1 MKMFLVVLAFTVPL
15 ALIVGYFA
23 RREPIRNGYQTRQ
36 RTYLKGG
43 RTVILEPKDDPRIVG
58 DGARDVPTQAKYPK
72 RVRSIEPEAM

>member
-1 MKMFLVVLAFTVPL
+1 MKMFLIAFAITVPL
-15 ALIVGYFA
+15 ALIVGYFT

-58 DGARDVPTQAKYPK
+58 EVTTGAPTQAKYPK
-72 RVRSIEPEAM
+72 RARVAEPMGM